1 MWSKCVVFIPLSLL
15 VAFSPVRAQETEF
28 RIECVADQYG
38 ETTKVAFEY
47 DLDHPDMFGQGFGE
61 RARSDR
67 LVAYDLVEIAKE
79 KIEGTEDLYLVVY
92 FNTSPYNYED
102 YPNHKTV
109 TLHKLSFFQNSG
121 LNLYS
126 ATLDVTKSKIEWI
139 NNYQNYYFRDC
150 ISIGVW

>member
-1 MWSKCVVFIPLSLL
+1 MWSKCIVLMPLIFL
-15 VAFSPVRAQETEF
+15 VAVSPARAQETDF
-28 RIECVADQYG
+28 RIECVADYFG
-38 ETTKVAFEY
+38 DVTKVAFEY
-47 DLDHPDMFGQGFGE
+47 DLDHPKMFGQGYGD

-79 KIEGTEDLYLVVY
+79 KIEGTEDVYLVVY

-102 YPNHKTV
+102 YPNHKSV
-109 TLHKLSFFQNSG
+109 TFHKLSFFQDSG

-126 ATLDVTKSKIEWI
+126 ATLDVEKSKIEWV
-139 NNYQNYYFRDC
+139 NDHENYYFRDC